1 MRWAE
6 FLGLNRSPRL
16 HVAVDVGSG
25 ATVVLLHGI
34 ASSSVTFIHAI
45 PLLQTTHRVIAL
57 DLLGFG
63 ASPNPPKARFT
74 LEEHVAAV
82 ASTLGSL
89 RIKGPMTLVGHSLGA
104 LIANRYAAEK
114 PGLVRHLVLVAP
126 PVYLAGETVLD
137 PLERLQMDA
146 YRKLYDYM
154 RANRSFTT
162 AGARALSRLSPIK
175 NLIEVSEHNWRAFTL
190 SLEQCIESQTTVTD
204 LAQVKAPIDLVYG
217 TRDPFLAPAGL
228 RVLERMRGVTTTRVE
243 GADHV
248 VRPTMAQAIAL
259 IVNDPSP
266 PTGLIK
272 TASR

>member
-1 MRWAE
+1 
-6 FLGLNRSPRL
+6 
-16 HVAVDVGSG
+16 
-25 ATVVLLHGI
+25 
-34 ASSSVTFIHAI
+34 
-45 PLLQTTHRVIAL
+45 
-57 DLLGFG
+57 
-63 ASPNPPKARFT
+63 
-74 LEEHVAAV
+74 VAA
-82 ASTLGSL
+82 TLGSL

-217 TRDPFLAPAGL
+217 TRDPFLGPCRVKGPGENARGDDHEGRGGRPCGSAHDGAGDRL
-228 RVLERMRGVTTTRVE
+228 DR
-243 GADHV
+243 
-248 VRPTMAQAIAL
+248 
-259 IVNDPSP
+259 
-266 PTGLIK
+266 
-272 TASR
+272 

>member
-1 MRWAE
+1 
-6 FLGLNRSPRL
+6 
-16 HVAVDVGSG
+16 
-25 ATVVLLHGI
+25 
-34 ASSSVTFIHAI
+34 
-45 PLLQTTHRVIAL
+45 
-57 DLLGFG
+57 
-63 ASPNPPKARFT
+63 
-74 LEEHVAAV
+74 
-82 ASTLGSL
+82 
-89 RIKGPMTLVGHSLGA
+89 
-104 LIANRYAAEK
+104 
-114 PGLVRHLVLVAP
+114 
-126 PVYLAGETVLD
+126 
-137 PLERLQMDA
+137 MDA

-248 VRPTMAQAIAL
+248 VRPTMAQVIAL